1 MYPDSANFV
10 PPVLLQLVLF
20 AASCRNNSRQK
31 KHTPGACMTGGVV
44 ILTLKFMGT
53 ARDRGQMEQ
62 QLRQAFAGEL
72 EQGRVFWLLANTVC
86 EQTWIAVKAGG
97 HK

>member
-1 MYPDSANFV
+1 M
-10 PPVLLQLVLF
+10 
-20 AASCRNNSRQK
+20 
-31 KHTPGACMTGGVV
+31 

-53 ARDRGQMEQ
+53 ARDRGQIEQ

-72 EQGRVFWLLANTVC
+72 EQGRVLWLLANTVC

-97 HK
+97 DK